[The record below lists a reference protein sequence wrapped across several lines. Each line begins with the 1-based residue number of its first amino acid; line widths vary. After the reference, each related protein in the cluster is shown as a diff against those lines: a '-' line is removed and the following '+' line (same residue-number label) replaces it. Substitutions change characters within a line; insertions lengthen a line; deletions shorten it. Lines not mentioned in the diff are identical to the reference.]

1 MNGIEWIGWLS
12 SFTLLLTVGVQLRK
26 QWREQTAEGV
36 SKWLFIGQVLAEV
49 GFVVYSVLLENWVFA
64 VTNFVLLVENL
75 VGVFMVLRYRR
86 KNKARERQA

>member
-64 VTNFVLLVENL
+64 VTNFVLLVENII
-75 VGVFMVLRYRR
+75 GVFMVLRYRR
-86 KNKARERQA
+86 KNKAKEPRA

>member
-49 GFVVYSVLLENWVFA
+49 GFVAYSVLLKNWVFA
-64 VTNFVLLVENL
+64 FTNFVLLVENL

-86 KNKARERQA
+86 KRAREKRP